1 MSIFIDET
9 SQATFQLEKQSN
21 WKSTVDLETV
31 RRNAKKGK
39 QPARTVA
46 NAAEGLSPSYKAE
59 RSVGMSVDG
68 EEDGSFPMRG
78 TGRKKAKKA
87 NTEKRKLS
95 ELLDVIMEER
105 KRKAT
110 ASDEK
115 AKELRKLNDMNIMSI
130 ELKSV
135 SDPRK
140 RVFHKKAQDE
150 VLKRWNVDV
159 EEDQHENHEV
169 NEGKSYFVTNL

>member
-1 MSIFIDET
+1 MTSFCSPNSI
-9 SQATFQLEKQSN
+9 SN
-21 WKSTVDLETV
+21 KKSSKSTYVFITNSHHLQLN
-31 RRNAKKGK
+31 RNAKKGK

-46 NAAEGLSPSYKAE
+46 IAAEGLSPSYEAE
-59 RSVGMSVDG
+59 RSMGMSVDG
-68 EEDGSFPMRG
+68 EEDESFPMRG
-78 TGRKKAKKA
+78 TGRKKAKEA
-87 NTEKRKLS
+87 NAEKRKLS

-115 AKELRKLNDMNIMSI
+115 AKELRKFNDMNIMSI
-130 ELKSV
+130 ELESV

-140 RVFHKKAQDE
+140 RVFYKKAQDE

-169 NEGKSYFVTNL
+169 NEE